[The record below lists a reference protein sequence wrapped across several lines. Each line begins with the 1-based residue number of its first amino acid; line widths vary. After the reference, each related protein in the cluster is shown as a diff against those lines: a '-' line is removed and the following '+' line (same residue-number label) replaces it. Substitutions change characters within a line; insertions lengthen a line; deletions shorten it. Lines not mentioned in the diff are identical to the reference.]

1 MRDRRGGK
9 SQKRARR
16 WKQKQKT
23 VTTFMRDDWHDSYDD
38 AHLASKG
45 TEAKEIAPLTR
56 CVHRGPF
63 SISTSPSDFNV
74 TYGFFFFQ
82 EYLHEKGVVHR
93 DIKPENLLLT
103 EGEVLKL
110 SDFGLATVFRHN
122 EKERLLE
129 RRCGT
134 MPYIAP
140 EVLCK
145 SRYNAMPADT
155 WSCGVVLLAMLVGG
169 KNGKRATLS
178 LFIVTDRRATV
189 ILCYIVLDSVELL

>member
-1 MRDRRGGK
+1 M
-9 SQKRARR
+9 
-16 WKQKQKT
+16 
-23 VTTFMRDDWHDSYDD
+23 
-38 AHLASKG
+38 
-45 TEAKEIAPLTR
+45 
-56 CVHRGPF
+56 
-63 SISTSPSDFNV
+63 
-74 TYGFFFFQ
+74 GFFFFQ

-189 ILCYIVLDSVELL
+189 ILCYIVLDSIELL

>member
-1 MRDRRGGK
+1 MRIQIYFQRFLLRL
-9 SQKRARR
+9 
-16 WKQKQKT
+16 T
-23 VTTFMRDDWHDSYDD
+23 VYLFT
-38 AHLASKG
+38 
-45 TEAKEIAPLTR
+45 
-56 CVHRGPF
+56 
-63 SISTSPSDFNV
+63 
-74 TYGFFFFQ
+74 FQ

-122 EKERLLE
+122 DKERLLE

-155 WSCGVVLLAMLVGG
+155 WSCGMVLLAMLVGG
-169 KNGKRATLS
+169 KKDKKGH
-178 LFIVTDRRATV
+178 LFI
-189 ILCYIVLDSVELL
+189 

>member
-1 MRDRRGGK
+1 M
-9 SQKRARR
+9 
-16 WKQKQKT
+16 
-23 VTTFMRDDWHDSYDD
+23 
-38 AHLASKG
+38 
-45 TEAKEIAPLTR
+45 
-56 CVHRGPF
+56 
-63 SISTSPSDFNV
+63 
-74 TYGFFFFQ
+74 
-82 EYLHEKGVVHR
+82 VHR

-122 EKERLLE
+122 GKERLLE

-145 SRYNAMPADT
+145 PRYNAMPADT

-169 KNGKRATLS
+169 KKGGARSGIVALS
-178 LFIVTDRRATV
+178 TN
-189 ILCYIVLDSVELL
+189 

>member
-1 MRDRRGGK
+1 M
-9 SQKRARR
+9 
-16 WKQKQKT
+16 
-23 VTTFMRDDWHDSYDD
+23 
-38 AHLASKG
+38 
-45 TEAKEIAPLTR
+45 
-56 CVHRGPF
+56 HRGPF
-63 SISTSPSDFNV
+63 SISTGSSYPLTSACRLFS
-74 TYGFFFFQ
+74 FQ

-122 EKERLLE
+122 DKERLLE

-155 WSCGVVLLAMLVGG
+155 WSCGMVLLAMLVGG
-169 KNGKRATLS
+169 KKERKMNQSRARAKLS
-178 LFIVTDRRATV
+178 HHIYRDLRVAV
-189 ILCYIVLDSVELL
+189 IFLLHCN

>member
-1 MRDRRGGK
+1 MG
-9 SQKRARR
+9 
-16 WKQKQKT
+16 
-23 VTTFMRDDWHDSYDD
+23 
-38 AHLASKG
+38 
-45 TEAKEIAPLTR
+45 
-56 CVHRGPF
+56 
-63 SISTSPSDFNV
+63 
-74 TYGFFFFQ
+74 FFQ

-178 LFIVTDRRATV
+178 LFIVTAAPPSFYATLYL
-189 ILCYIVLDSVELL
+189 ILLNCCKIM

>member
-1 MRDRRGGK
+1 M
-9 SQKRARR
+9 
-16 WKQKQKT
+16 
-23 VTTFMRDDWHDSYDD
+23 V
-38 AHLASKG
+38 
-45 TEAKEIAPLTR
+45 
-56 CVHRGPF
+56 
-63 SISTSPSDFNV
+63 
-74 TYGFFFFQ
+74 FFQ

-189 ILCYIVLDSVELL
+189 ILCYIVLDSIELL